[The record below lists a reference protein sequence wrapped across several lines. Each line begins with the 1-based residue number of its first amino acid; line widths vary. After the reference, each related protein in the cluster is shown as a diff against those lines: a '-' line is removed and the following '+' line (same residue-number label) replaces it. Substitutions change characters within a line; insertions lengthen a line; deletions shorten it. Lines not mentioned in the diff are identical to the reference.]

1 MQDNI
6 FHTLAARS
14 EKVNFDACTDLS
26 TSITLS
32 RARSFDWLNGFYLH
46 TSGPRAAELLNS
58 IRQVTYKFK
67 PFETE
72 CITVSQG
79 EELCN
84 AQGYETSVGRSPTF
98 PHMEQTI
105 GNFGI
110 DDLEYDATTTCIA
123 LSANLYGSDAGPGI
137 PVVALVWCPL
147 QFEFNY
153 SADIIGA
160 VQAGELT
167 LSLVVHEYGFCN
179 LDIRAEHAVRRHT
192 KQVLGTMFVID
203 DGMVKVEAA

>member
-1 MQDNI
+1 MQDNV

-14 EKVNFDACTDLS
+14 EKINVDACTDPS
-26 TSITLS
+26 TSIPLVGI
-32 RARSFDWLNGFYLH
+32 RSFDWVNGFYLH
-46 TSGPRAAELLNS
+46 ASGPRAAELLNS

-72 CITVSQG
+72 CITVSSG

-98 PHMEQTI
+98 PRMEQTS
-105 GNFGI
+105 GNFDI
-110 DDLEYDATTTCIA
+110 DDLGYDATTTCIA
-123 LSANLYGSDAGPGI
+123 LSANLYGSDMGPGI
-137 PVVALVWCPL
+137 PVVAMMFSGL
-147 QFEFNY
+147 QFEFHY
-153 SADIIGA
+153 DADIVSA

-179 LDIRAEHAVRRHT
+179 VDIRAEHARRRHT
-192 KQVLGTMFVID
+192 RQVLGKTFVINN
-203 DGMVKVEAA
+203 GMVEAEAD